1 MPQQRRIFSLDDRT
15 VELLDLLKTE
25 RGLANTSELIRT
37 LIIEAAIAEN
47 ITSDYGDLPSTAER
61 KRAKSDIASRLDRM
75 EVALSKLSHQMS
87 DIKEYTYETR
97 DGVNSYL
104 NFLGV
109 ENSDTADDNI
119 NSQTIH
125 KSLQQAKQ
133 NYNSQQRQN
142 SINKAN
148 FGGGY

>member
-1 MPQQRRIFSLDDRT
+1 MPKTKRLFSLDDRT
-15 VELLDLLKTE
+15 LDLLDLLKTE
-25 RGLANTSELIRT
+25 RGLSNTSELIRA

-47 ITSDYGDLPSTAER
+47 ITSDYGELPSTSER

-75 EVALSKLSHQMS
+75 EVALSKLSHQMG

-109 ENSDTADDNI
+109 ENTDTADENI

>member
-1 MPQQRRIFSLDDRT
+1 MPNTKKLISLDDRSS
-15 VELLDLLKTE
+15 ELLDLLKTE
-25 RGLANTSELIRT
+25 RGLSNTSELIRT

-75 EVALSKLSHQMS
+75 EVALSKLSHQMG